1 MARLPVTKRI
11 MKQNK
16 LAPLRPALLLFIIL
30 TALFVSAKSLL
41 TRRNVDQDVL
51 IVGNLL
57 LMIVTLLSY
66 LMLYRG
72 MQSANPHAFVRAMY
86 LSFIVKFFIIVL
98 AAALYILI
106 AQSKVNKPALIICLF
121 LYLVYTF
128 IEVSVLTKL
137 MKQKK
142 NA

>member
-1 MARLPVTKRI
+1 

-16 LAPLRPALLLFIIL
+16 LAPLRPAFLLFVIL
-30 TALFVSAKSLL
+30 TALFVSSKSLL

-51 IVGNLL
+51 IIGNLL
-57 LMIVTLLSY
+57 LVIVTLASY
-66 LMLYRG
+66 LLLYRG
-72 MQSANPHAFVRAMY
+72 MQSANPNAFVRAMY

-106 AQSKVNKPALIICLF
+106 AKSKVNKPALIICLF

>member
-1 MARLPVTKRI
+1 

-16 LAPLRPALLLFIIL
+16 LAPLRPIFILFVFL
-30 TALFVSAKSLL
+30 TAFFFSAKSLL
-41 TRRNVDQDVL
+41 VRRNVDPDVL
-51 IVGNLL
+51 MIGNLL
-57 LMIVTLLSY
+57 LVMVTLLSY
-66 LMLYRG
+66 LLLYRG
-72 MQSANPHAFVRAMY
+72 VQSANPHAFVRAMY
-86 LSFIVKFFIIVL
+86 LSFIIKFFIIVL

-106 AQSKVNKPALIICLF
+106 AKSNVNKAGLIICLF

-128 IEVSVLTKL
+128 IEVSVLTKM

>member
-1 MARLPVTKRI
+1 MT
-11 MKQNK
+11 
-16 LAPLRPALLLFIIL
+16 
-30 TALFVSAKSLL
+30 
-41 TRRNVDQDVL
+41 
-51 IVGNLL
+51 
-57 LMIVTLLSY
+57 VTLVSY
-66 LMLYRG
+66 LLLYRG

-86 LSFIVKFFIIVL
+86 LSFIIKFFIIVL

-106 AQSKVNKPALIICLF
+106 AKSKVNKPALIICLF

>member
-1 MARLPVTKRI
+1 MPAIKRI

-16 LAPLRPALLLFIIL
+16 LAPLRPVFLLFVIL
-30 TALFVSAKSLL
+30 TALFVSTKTLL
-41 TRRNVDQDVL
+41 TRWNVDQDVL
-51 IVGNLL
+51 IVGNMVLI
-57 LMIVTLLSY
+57 IVTLVSY
-66 LMLYRG
+66 LLLYRG
-72 MQSANPHAFVRAMY
+72 LQSVNPHAFVRAMY

-106 AQSKVNKPALIICLF
+106 AKSKVNKPGLIICLF

>member
-1 MARLPVTKRI
+1 

-16 LAPLRPALLLFIIL
+16 LAPLRPAILLFVIL
-30 TALFVSAKSLL
+30 TALFISAKNLL
-41 TRRNVDQDVL
+41 IRRNVDQDVL
-51 IVGNLL
+51 IVGNML
-57 LMIVTLLSY
+57 LMIVTLASY
-66 LMLYRG
+66 LLLYRG
-72 MQSANPHAFVRAMY
+72 MQSANPNAFVRAMY

-106 AQSKVNKPALIICLF
+106 AKSNVNKPALIFCLF